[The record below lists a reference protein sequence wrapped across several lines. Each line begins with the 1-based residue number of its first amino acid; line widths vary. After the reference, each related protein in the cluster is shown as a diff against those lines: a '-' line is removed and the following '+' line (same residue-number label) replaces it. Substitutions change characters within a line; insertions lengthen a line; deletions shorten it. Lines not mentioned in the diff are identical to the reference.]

1 MSQSISDIAATGRT
15 ETANALLARWDAQQT
30 AYIKHRDQRF
40 AVMADTIR
48 RVCGP
53 APRVLDLACGPGSLT
68 ASLRRA
74 IPEASVVALDKDPV
88 LLAVARDVFAGDDRV
103 MVGEADFD
111 VPDWR
116 AATDQRF
123 DAVGSSTA
131 LHWLMPER
139 LAALYFELAEIV
151 VPGGLFMNADHL
163 LYDAQSEKTLRRV
176 ALIDD
181 EDNQQA
187 AFGAG
192 VDDWDQWWTAA
203 SAVPDYAEAVAR
215 RPSVWTKDG
224 PRPKVTLGYHLEAL
238 RSAGFV
244 ETGTVWQYLDD
255 YVVCAVR

>member
-1 MSQSISDIAATGRT
+1 MNDFTPSAERT
-15 ETANALLARWDAQQT
+15 DVARSLLARWDAQQT

-68 ASLRRA
+68 ASLRQA
-74 IPEASVVALDKDPV
+74 MPEASVVALDKDPV
-88 LLAVARDVFAGDDRV
+88 LLAIASDVFAADARVVVGD
-103 MVGEADFD
+103 ADLD
-111 VPDWR
+111 VAGW
-116 AATDQRF
+116 ASALEGGF
-123 DAVGSSTA
+123 DAVVSSTA
-131 LHWLMPER
+131 LHWLTPER

-163 LYDAQSEKTLRRV
+163 LYDAQGQKTLRRV

-192 VDDWDQWWTAA
+192 VDDWDQWWAAA